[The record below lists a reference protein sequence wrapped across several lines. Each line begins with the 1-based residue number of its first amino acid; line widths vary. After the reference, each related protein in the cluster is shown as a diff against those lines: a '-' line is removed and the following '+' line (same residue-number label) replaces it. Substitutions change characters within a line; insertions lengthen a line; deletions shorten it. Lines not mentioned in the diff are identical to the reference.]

1 MQLVLALHI
10 LSFLVLRTL
19 CFEEGMDNAKH
30 HSKRIS
36 AISRQERDKNWF
48 NNLMAQG
55 KEAPV
60 KNLRSAQGLNP
71 TFPNIRE
78 MLYGVNVLRGE
89 PPYEKRGTRK
99 ILNFD
104 HTDNI
109 DNIEHLDV
117 NRDHTCNGGSTE
129 SDVSYAYS
137 EESFTQQTSS
147 TAFGIGVEF
156 ELGVPGLTTS
166 AQIALAFSKS
176 KITGSLEKSA
186 LKTTSYSFYS
196 YGEKTSYTANLHWDL
211 VPEEAYDPNFLSDCV
226 GLGENPSD
234 ADVAQFFNRYGT
246 HGFKRATFGK
256 RCTSLMT
263 TETRSTKKE
272 VETWATTDKSIELI
286 FFWFKSVTANKQ
298 EDTFDSTEEYNFKYA
313 SSDNRCYGKVTD
325 NLGCES
331 LHPIDKEEI
340 PEILH
345 WEYIPIWKMN
355 IPGLTEGAEN
365 KMIQFMQSVS
375 KEIESCGVKNCD
387 SHGVCPVSGTVGANF
402 NDMIDSSI
410 CICNESYEGISC
422 METDVVRNF
431 ALTGKASGP
440 TNARNAIDN
449 NKNTHTT
456 ITPGKELLVDLK
468 GFIKIER
475 IVIWNGNSIFSNGSL
490 EILDEKH
497 VVKSES
503 FTSASASD
511 KFDLKVNNDGIG
523 NFVRIKTLSTLSIAE
538 VQVYGQKLRKL
549 HLRGTGCTQSTTAGT
564 GKYDAGKAADGKLET
579 FSLTLKNKKNL
590 FWMVK
595 LPKEESIQKIVVH
608 NHNNKDRVLHEVQIL
623 DKNKS
628 ILDTKSITERELEF
642 YFTFDNVRGSFVK
655 ITKKKGRISLEE
667 VEVYVL

>member
-117 NRDHTCNGGSTE
+117 NRDHTCTGGSTE

-272 VETWATTDKSIELI
+272 VETWATTDKSIELK
-286 FFWFKSVTANKQ
+286 FFWFHSERANKQ
-298 EDTFDSTEEYNFKYA
+298 EDTFDSTEEYNFEYA
-313 SSDNRCYGKVTD
+313 STDNRCYGKVTD

-331 LHPIDKEEI
+331 LHPIDEEEI

-431 ALTGKASGP
+431 ALTGKTYGP
-440 TNARNAIDN
+440 TDARNAIDN

-456 ITPGKELLVDLK
+456 ITPAKELLVDLK
-468 GFIKIER
+468 GLIKIER

-490 EILDEKH
+490 EILDEDRK

-511 KFDLKVNNDGIG
+511 KFDLKDFFYDNIG
-523 NFVRIKTLSTLSIAE
+523 HFVRIKTLSTLSIAE

-549 HLRGTGCTQSTTAGT
+549 HLTKCTQSSTER
-564 GKYDAGKAADGKLET
+564 KFDAGKAADGNHDT
-579 FSLTLKNKKNL
+579 FSLTLKNKKKP

-595 LPKEESIQKIVVH
+595 LQKEESIQKIVVH
-608 NHNNKDRVLHEVQIL
+608 SNNKDQENYEVQIL
-623 DKNKS
+623 DKTES
-628 ILDTKSITERELEF
+628 IQQGGKGYYSRED
-642 YFTFDNVRGSFVK
+642 FTFDNVHGTYVK
-655 ITKKKGRISLEE
+655 ITKKKGRISLAE